1 MPLVL
6 LIRHGLTDHTGK
18 RLTGWTPDIH
28 LSKVGRAQAEA
39 LVERLAAIPVGAVY
53 SSPLERCM
61 ETAKPLAAARKLR
74 VRPAKN
80 VGEVRYGDWTGKPL
94 AQLARTKLWK
104 TVQQNPSNARFPNGE
119 SLLEVQ
125 ERAVAAVESIA
136 AEHPKQAVAV
146 FSHGDP
152 IRLLVAHYAG
162 IHADLFQ
169 RLVVAPA
176 SVSAI
181 AVSLGTDSGGGR
193 PYILHV
199 NDTGTL
205 GDLVPPRRKGRG

>member
-18 RLTGWTPDIH
+18 RLTGWTPGIH
-28 LSKVGRAQAEA
+28 LSKAGQKQADE
-39 LVERLAAIPVGAVY
+39 LVARLSDVPIGAIY

-80 VGEVRYGDWTGKPL
+80 AGEVRYGDWTGRPL

-136 AEHPKQAVAV
+136 ADLEAPSIACCFNIASRL
-146 FSHGDP
+146 FS
-152 IRLLVAHYAG
+152 IR
-162 IHADLFQ
+162 
-169 RLVVAPA
+169 
-176 SVSAI
+176 
-181 AVSLGTDSGGGR
+181 R
-193 PYILHV
+193 P
-199 NDTGTL
+199 
-205 GDLVPPRRKGRG
+205 